1 MCDGDKQRVIV
12 FAGNRRRA
20 LDWLSDRGI
29 DVERREGRFPD
40 AAILLVTFPHE
51 LDHTMAGLAFDLT
64 GFIFASGPL
73 QRAMRERR
81 DRFHW
86 LTEAELLREVRR

>member
-1 MCDGDKQRVIV
+1 MCDGDKQRVVV

-20 LDWLSDRGI
+20 LDWLRDRGI
-29 DVERREGRFPD
+29 DGERREGRFPD
-40 AAILLVTFPHE
+40 AAILLVVHPDE

-73 QRAMRERR
+73 RRAMEARRE
-81 DRFHW
+81 RFHW
-86 LTEAELLREVRR
+86 LTEAEFLHEVRR